1 MSEQD
6 TLLDVVVNIKPN
18 NDINAALNT
27 ALKSSLESAGRT
39 LQAFNLGVQKNA
51 QQLMT
56 QLQQVIA
63 QFNTANAAM
72 ATASRNASQIAA
84 QAATA
89 AAAERQK
96 DSAHESKK
104 QREQRQRQQAEAEHR
119 QRMIDFDN
127 QAAQTQAVPQ
137 AQVSRPAPP
146 TPPPVAQQPP
156 PPTVQPPSQAPPSQ
170 PPAPPAPQDQ
180 PFRRASVT
188 AEELKRT
195 LDQIA
200 KDSANLFKGVDN
212 PFPFL
217 QRELNNFLAVV
228 RAAEQGRR
236 EGFLRDI
243 VGDRQTIA
251 ETERQLASIRQRA
264 FEIINLPDVSS
275 RVRPGIVS
283 PPPEIAQ
290 AVTRD
295 VVAPQ
300 NILDQIR
307 AQQAVA
313 AQRETASD
321 ATRSLLQLRNAATD
335 ALGETRKLLSS
346 SRGLVS
352 EGLQGAIQQ
361 QIETLKTLRTEV
373 SRTLQTAKTAPESAM
388 AATRSFRTQMSE
400 ATATGMRLE
409 TSASSEIAQAKQVE
423 TAARNTTTSL
433 KLLENA
439 AADALTRT
447 QSLLSSSRGLVTEG
461 LQTAIQKQIED
472 LRTLRTEIA
481 RTLKTVEDAPD
492 VAAAAL
498 PGFRSRISGSA
509 TAGDVLGSRVSE
521 QAKNRAEMERLMAD
535 FRQAQQ
541 KFAIEERL
549 SMSKVRGLPSA
560 TARTELA
567 QGKAQIATE
576 IQAVMRLR
584 DEFDGSTESVNRL
597 KEAIE
602 RLSGTTDTLGRP
614 VQLGSFDQQLGL
626 IEKSAKNLPV
636 SMNTLRND
644 FYQLGQAFED
654 AGIGYELNGWPG
666 AIRGASNNVLF
677 LVNSLTQMKAVEDGI
692 TSGLTKMF
700 RLTADTAKTVVP
712 LALGFG
718 MVGISIATVILPRM
732 VEWLES
738 LNDIDYKMKDLG
750 ETLRRSFAAQDFTI
764 DLRIGEAEFRR
775 QLQDLESVEDVLRR
789 IRDLEAETADNAL
802 RMREQMR
809 GMFALSEFEDTL
821 AAFEA
826 IVPAFDQVFM
836 KQLSQATERQ
846 AAIND
851 TRLGFLRF
859 TPSEIVPKRDVPAAF
874 EELKQ
879 TQPDLFRI
887 QKAIENIG
895 TGFEAEINGSMRKGV
910 TLFDQLSESFEKG
923 SFNATQIRNVASQL
937 RVLQEAIPTLPLDA
951 ADEKTAENYTNTI
964 AVLINRLEELGNAAE
979 KNASKVGKNLTDA
992 MDIAIRKTAELA
1004 DRQALLRMQLLG
1016 MADEGATFLL
1026 DFRDAVVKYSQ
1037 LVQQEVAFA
1046 RSQGVPEPQVI
1057 EFEQTIRRQGN
1068 VEATNNLLQEQV
1080 RIADQIKKKEQELSD
1095 LVQKREDR
1103 RSKSIQLEAYLRQLQ
1118 ENALSPDV
1126 SATKDNTA
1134 AIRALTRELENL
1146 RSQQEKTRVL
1156 EDLVKKGQADRIGR
1170 SATAMALLPGQMQS
1184 AAAFGSAAGAGMMG
1198 LGPLGGLAGAVGVEA
1213 LAPVFDR
1220 VGIEIV
1226 RAVNNTTSAIQQTGK
1241 VPARTAP

>member
-127 QAAQTQAVPQ
+127 QAAQTQAAPQ
-137 AQVSRPAPP
+137 AQASRPAPP

-156 PPTVQPPSQAPPSQ
+156 PPTVQPPSQPPPSQ

-335 ALGETRKLLSS
+335 ALSETRKLLSS

-361 QIETLKTLRTEV
+361 QIETLKNLRTEV

-400 ATATGMRLE
+400 ATATGVRLE
-409 TSASSEIAQAKQVE
+409 TSASSEIAQAKQAE

-492 VAAAAL
+492 VAAATL

-509 TAGDVLGSRVSE
+509 TAGDVLGSRVNE

-614 VQLGSFDQQLGL
+614 VQLGSFNQQLGL

-677 LVNSLTQMKAVEDGI
+677 LVNSLTQMKAVEDRI

-700 RLTADTAKTVVP
+700 KLTADTAKTVVP

-732 VEWLES
+732 AEWLES
-738 LNDIDYKMKDLG
+738 LNDIDYKVRGLS
-750 ETLRRSFAAQDFTI
+750 ESLQAAFAAQDFTI
-764 DLRIGEAEFRR
+764 DLRIGDTQFRR
-775 QLQDLESVEDVLRR
+775 QLEELESVEAVLERMK
-789 IRDLEAETADNAL
+789 DLQAETADEST

-809 GMFALSEFEDTL
+809 QMLNAEEFMQ
-821 AAFEA
+821 FSEA
-826 IVPAFDQVFM
+826 IRKLNAPVAS
-836 KQLSQATERQ
+836 LIETERTVAERAVRARLSGKLLPTTGEEVKSLTEAELRKTQ
-846 AAIND
+846 A
-851 TRLGFLRF
+851 
-859 TPSEIVPKRDVPAAF
+859 
-874 EELKQ
+874 
-879 TQPDLFRI
+879 DLIILQR
-887 QKAIENIG
+887 AIENVG
-895 TGFEAEINGSMRKGV
+895 TGFEVEVNGRISKGI
-910 TLFDQLSESFEKG
+910 TLFDQLGESFASGE
-923 SFNATQIRNVASQL
+923 FNATQIRNVASQL
-937 RVLQEAIPTLPLDA
+937 KIIQDSIPKLNLDA
-951 ADEKTAENYTNTI
+951 ADESTVDEYAASITKIIERLNT
-964 AVLINRLEELGNAAE
+964 LGNAAE
-979 KNASKVGKNLTDA
+979 KNASKVGDSLTSA
-992 MDIAIRKTAELA
+992 MDAAIKKTAELA

-1046 RSQGVPEPQVI
+1046 KSQGVPEPQVI

-1126 SATKDNTA
+1126 SATKDNTE

-1156 EDLVKKGQADRIGR
+1156 EDLVKKGQTDRVGF
-1170 SATAMALLPGQMQS
+1170 SATAMALLPAQMQ
-1184 AAAFGSAAGAGMMG
+1184 SAAGAGMMG
-1198 LGPLGGLAGAVGVEA
+1198 LGPLGGLAGVVGVEA